1 MLSPDVRRLIVA
13 SPLTVPHV
21 EAIVLMRA
29 SPQACFDVRTL
40 AARLY
45 VPLKTA
51 RRICADLQGLGVVAD
66 DADGKT
72 LRYGPR
78 TTELAATL
86 DRLAEAYSTNLVQ
99 VTRLIHSIGTPGA
112 QAFADA
118 FTLRK
123 EPK

>member
-1 MLSPDVRRLIVA
+1 M
-13 SPLTVPHV
+13 
-21 EAIVLMRA
+21 
-29 SPQACFDVRTL
+29 
-40 AARLY
+40 
-45 VPLKTA
+45 
-51 RRICADLQGLGVVAD
+51 VAD